1 MEITECKYSNFVCF
15 ILRSNTITWDEKKRS
30 LREDNETISSQK
42 FEMSENKLL
51 PDRPTGKAG
60 LVLKREF
67 CMETV
72 LRFTSG

>member
-1 MEITECKYSNFVCF
+1 MLC
-15 ILRSNTITWDEKKRS
+15 SNTIIWDEKKRS
-30 LREDNETISSQK
+30 LREDNETICSQIK
-42 FEMSENKLL
+42 FEMSKNKLL

-67 CMETV
+67 CMEAV